1 MKKFLTIISIMSLTA
16 CSIKTTD
23 QNYSQEFIDNFK
35 NSEILL
41 RSDSLLIPV
50 NDTFEVVL
58 LPTQLT
64 LNKQYTFVDKEGNQN
79 LKVKRT
85 NYTDIEFEINYK
97 EQLTTG
103 KASISPQFY
112 FGAESVETSEGA
124 FWISQ
129 YFVTEST
136 TNCLYLIGIGNQS
149 ISEEHP
155 TNLYAYLDFESN
167 CTTEKIFKTSELL
180 WSKK

>member
-1 MKKFLTIISIMSLTA
+1 MKKILAIISIMSLTA
-16 CSIKTTD
+16 CSIKTAD
-23 QNYSQEFIDNFK
+23 QNYYQEFFDNFK

-64 LNKQYTFVDKEGNQN
+64 LNKQYTFVDKEGTQN
-79 LKVKRT
+79 IKIKRT

-103 KASISPQFY
+103 KASISPYFY
-112 FGAESVETSEGA
+112 LGAESIGTSEGE
-124 FWISQ
+124 FWVSQ
-129 YFVTEST
+129 YFVTELST
-136 TNCLYLIGIGNQS
+136 DCLYIIGIGNQD
-149 ISEEHP
+149 IAEEHP
-155 TNLYAYLDFESN
+155 TNLYAYLYFENN
-167 CTTEKIFKTSELL
+167 CTTDKISKTSELL
-180 WSKK
+180 WMKN